1 MTHTDPRAAVDALAA
16 AREPYLIG
24 VRHHSPALA
33 AVVPALLDASGADVV
48 CVELPTDFQPW
59 LEHLAD
65 PETVAPVALAGT
77 GQGGRLAFY
86 PFADFSPE
94 LAAIR
99 WAAAHGATV
108 LCCDLPL
115 SDRGW
120 TDEAPAPAATVH
132 PGTAA
137 EAPGTRTSSDAAA
150 HPAHAPAAAGA
161 PGTPGTA
168 GTRTSSDATTHPDA
182 VPGKTGVPVP
192 GTAPVTR
199 TEAGAAPRRDK
210 AQVSGGTGTPGVG
223 ADPSAG
229 AGTSRN
235 AAAHPVTESDTAGVP
250 GTDPVPVPG
259 ARTVSGAVS
268 HPDSAT
274 APGAI
279 GVPGTEPA
287 RGTRTAAGAASEPG
301 EAGAGSTGSG
311 PAPESASG
319 SGPSSGS
326 EPEVRRGS
334 FADALTAAGT
344 GRDGDDLWDRA
355 VEVLA
360 PGCSPDAVRRAAL
373 GVGWALRADT
383 TAVPATDL
391 AREAHMRSVI
401 EGAVAAGHRV
411 AAVIGAFHAPA
422 LPGTAPGSNPADP
435 EPACGAV
442 TALAANPGSG
452 PGADAGVGAASGT
465 HPDHPLGH
473 RTVPGP
479 RHDRASASGEHSQ
492 AEAAR
497 TADPGSGDPLAE
509 DAARTAGEPSHAGA
523 ARTADPGSGE
533 PPAAGAARTADEPS
547 HAGAA
552 RGGADVSAGQA
563 VTSFVP
569 YSFDLLDSRSGY
581 PAGIRDPL
589 WQQAVLEAG
598 GDPARVREAASVAL
612 VRLCRELRR
621 AGHTA
626 GTGEAAETLRLA
638 CDLAVLRGLPAP
650 GRGELLEAVTTVLGQ
665 GEPLGRGR
673 ALARALEAVFVGTAR
688 GRITPHAPRSG
699 LGPSVEAELTDLR
712 LPGPDEPAA
721 REIRLDPL
729 RSALDGRREVLLQRL
744 LVCGASY
751 GEPLTVA
758 ATGDG
763 TALGTKWRLSWT
775 PSVPARLDLAG
786 VRGVTAAQAAA
797 GTLNDTARRAAADG
811 GPTPAQILAGLAAAA
826 RCDLPALVD
835 VRLHEAATVLPQTAT
850 LPELLDAV
858 DLLEALHRG
867 HLPGTSDASRAA
879 SAALTGDL
887 LEAAVRSLP
896 GLAGSD
902 DPADAAAL
910 VALAD
915 RAAAH
920 HLGLRT
926 DDALASL
933 AASASPLMQ
942 GAALAVRVL
951 LDLDAAAGLGGRAAG
966 WIDGAGTADSRR
978 ALTRRLAGLLTAA
991 GPLLQSSPAALTPLL
1006 DRVEHLADQDFLD
1019 RLPALR
1025 GGFDALSPAARDR
1038 LLDTV
1043 TERLGDRLDL
1053 TLDAS
1058 PALLALWAAADA
1070 AGLAALKALPLP
1082 ETAPPGAPAPSGARG
1097 APATRAAQASETP
1110 DALRPDTSEPDGR
1123 RLVPADRWRLLLGRE
1138 RDRLPA
1144 GARRYA
1150 HALDELYGAG
1160 RGEGAGDLGGGQGPG
1175 QGGGQDASFPTA
1187 REWSQELEALFGADV
1202 REEVLAGAA
1211 EAGRTDVLAQ
1221 LDPAAVRPSVELLSS
1236 VLSLAGGLPEA
1247 RLAALR
1253 PLVRR
1258 LVDELAKE
1266 LATRLRPALS
1276 GLATPRPT
1284 RRPGGRLDLDRTLR
1298 ANLAHTRRRAD
1309 GTVVV
1314 VPERPVFSTR
1324 ASREADW
1331 RLILVVDVSGSME
1344 ASVIWSALTAAVLGG
1359 VPTLSTHFLAFSTQV
1374 VDLTDRVDDPLS
1386 LLLEV
1391 RVGGGTHIAAGLAH
1405 ARSLITVPSRTLVVV
1420 VSDFEEGAPIGGL
1433 LGEVRALAASGA
1445 HLLGCAALDDA
1456 GTPRYSVP
1464 VARQLVAAGMP
1475 VAALSPLA
1483 LARWV
1488 GDRLRGESR

>member
-48 CVELPTDFQPW
+48 CVELPADFQPW

-77 GQGGRLAFY
+77 GEDGRLAFY

-94 LAAIR
+94 LAAVR
-99 WAAAHGATV
+99 WARRCGAAV

-115 SDRGW
+115 SDPGW
-120 TDEAPAPAATVH
+120 TPRPPVPHPSPSTDRPTARPSASPRPADATSSSSTGRVPAPAAFPSAAVAPASAAAAGSTSARAAAGVPH
-132 PGTAA
+132 AATDSAPARGSGTAGVALTGTDPGTGSASARAA
-137 EAPGTRTSSDAAA
+137 TDVRHAAA
-150 HPAHAPAAAGA
+150 GQAPAAGA
-161 PGTPGTA
+161 PRVG
-168 GTRTSSDATTHPDA
+168 SDAA
-182 VPGKTGVPVP
+182 VIV
-192 GTAPVTR
+192 A
-199 TEAGAAPRRDK
+199 
-210 AQVSGGTGTPGVG
+210 S
-223 ADPSAG
+223 
-229 AGTSRN
+229 
-235 AAAHPVTESDTAGVP
+235 
-250 GTDPVPVPG
+250 
-259 ARTVSGAVS
+259 RTVSALTTGT
-268 HPDSAT
+268 DT
-274 APGAI
+274 AP
-279 GVPGTEPA
+279 E
-287 RGTRTAAGAASEPG
+287 AAG
-301 EAGAGSTGSG
+301 GSG
-311 PAPESASG
+311 RAS
-319 SGPSSGS
+319 
-326 EPEVRRGS
+326 S
-334 FADALTAAGT
+334 FADGLTAAGT

-360 PGCSPDAVRRAAL
+360 PGCSPEAVRRAAL
-373 GVGWALRADT
+373 GVGWALREDGP
-383 TAVPATDL
+383 VPDRDL
-391 AREAHMRSVI
+391 AREAHMRAVI
-401 EGAVAAGHRV
+401 ADAAAGGHRV
-411 AAVIGAFHAPA
+411 AAVIGSFHAPA
-422 LPGTAPGSNPADP
+422 LVTPSAAAEGEADGADLPGSAGAALPAGGGSDPEVAAHADGASAAGRSSAADAADAAAPGHAVPAAP
-435 EPACGAV
+435 GRRRGK
-442 TALAANPGSG
+442 AAAAGSG
-452 PGADAGVGAASGT
+452 PAGSVDT
-465 HPDHPLGH
+465 
-473 RTVPGP
+473 
-479 RHDRASASGEHSQ
+479 
-492 AEAAR
+492 
-497 TADPGSGDPLAE
+497 
-509 DAARTAGEPSHAGA
+509 
-523 ARTADPGSGE
+523 
-533 PPAAGAARTADEPS
+533 
-547 HAGAA
+547 
-552 RGGADVSAGQA
+552 A

-598 GDPARVREAASVAL
+598 GDPERLREAASVAL
-612 VRLCRELRR
+612 TGLCRELRR

-638 CDLAVLRGLPAP
+638 CDLAALRELPAP

-673 ALARALEAVFVGTAR
+673 ALAQALEAVLVGTAR

-699 LGPSVEAELTDLR
+699 LGPSVEAELAELR
-712 LPGPDEPAA
+712 LPCPDDPAP
-721 REIRLDPL
+721 REVRLDPL

-775 PSVPARLDLAG
+775 PAVPARLDLTG

-797 GTLNDTARRAAADG
+797 GTLSETARRAAADG

-826 RCDLPALVD
+826 RCDLPELVD
-835 VRLHEAATVLPQTAT
+835 VRLHEAATALPRTAT
-850 LPELLDAV
+850 LPELLDAL

-867 HLPGTSDASRAA
+867 HLPGTSAASRAA
-879 SAALTGDL
+879 CAALTGDL

-896 GLAGSD
+896 GLAGSEE
-902 DPADAAAL
+902 PADAAAL

-926 DDALASL
+926 DAALAAL

-951 LDLDAAAGLGGRAAG
+951 LDLDPAEALGDRAAG
-966 WIDGAGTADSRR
+966 WIDSAGTADSRR
-978 ALTRRLAGLLTAA
+978 ALARRLAGLLTAA

-1006 DRVEHLADQDFLD
+1006 DRVDHLADQDFLD

-1025 GGFDALSPAARDR
+1025 GGFDALAPAARDR

-1043 TERLGDRLDL
+1043 TERLGDRIDL
-1053 TLDAS
+1053 ALDAP

-1082 ETAPPGAPAPSGARG
+1082 QQGEPAADTAPDAPDAPPAAAPEPGAG
-1097 APATRAAQASETP
+1097 
-1110 DALRPDTSEPDGR
+1110 SEPGSAAR
-1123 RLVPADRWRLLLGRE
+1123 RLGPADRWRLLLGRE

-1150 HALDELYGAG
+1150 HALDELYGSG
-1160 RGEGAGDLGGGQGPG
+1160 HGEGAGDLATGQGPG
-1175 QGGGQDASFPTA
+1175 RSGGQEASFPTA

-1247 RLAALR
+1247 QLARLR
-1253 PLVRR
+1253 PLVKR
-1258 LVDELAKE
+1258 LVDELSKE
-1266 LATRLRPALS
+1266 LATKLRPSLS
-1276 GLATPRPT
+1276 GLTTPRPT
-1284 RRPGGRLDLDRTLR
+1284 RRPGGALDLARTLR
-1298 ANLAHTRRRAD
+1298 ANLAHARRRAD

-1331 RLILVVDVSGSME
+1331 RLVLVVDVSGSME

-1420 VSDFEEGAPIGGL
+1420 VSDFEEGGPIGGL

-1445 HLLGCAALDDA
+1445 HLMGCAALDDT
-1456 GTPRYSVP
+1456 GNPRYSVP

-1488 GDRLRGESR
+1488 GDRLRGGSR

>member
-33 AVVPALLDASGADVV
+33 AVVPDLLDASGADVV
-48 CVELPTDFQPW
+48 CVELPEEFQPW

-77 GQGGRLAFY
+77 GEDGRLAFY

-99 WAAAHGATV
+99 WARRSGAAV
-108 LCCDLPL
+108 ICCDLPL

-120 TDEAPAPAATVH
+120 TRPTAAPSPSPTSAPGEGPGQDPAAD
-132 PGTAA
+132 PGSDR
-137 EAPGTRTSSDAAA
+137 APGTGR
-150 HPAHAPAAAGA
+150 
-161 PGTPGTA
+161 
-168 GTRTSSDATTHPDA
+168 
-182 VPGKTGVPVP
+182 
-192 GTAPVTR
+192 
-199 TEAGAAPRRDK
+199 
-210 AQVSGGTGTPGVG
+210 G
-223 ADPSAG
+223 ADPKQGSDPAG
-229 AGTSRN
+229 AF
-235 AAAHPVTESDTAGVP
+235 AGQRP
-250 GTDPVPVPG
+250 G
-259 ARTVSGAVS
+259 
-268 HPDSAT
+268 
-274 APGAI
+274 
-279 GVPGTEPA
+279 
-287 RGTRTAAGAASEPG
+287 
-301 EAGAGSTGSG
+301 
-311 PAPESASG
+311 
-319 SGPSSGS
+319 
-326 EPEVRRGS
+326 GS
-334 FADALTAAGT
+334 FADGLTAAGT

-360 PGCSPDAVRRAAL
+360 PGCTPEAVRRAAL

-383 TAVPATDL
+383 SAVPATDL
-391 AREAHMRSVI
+391 AREAHMRGVI
-401 EGAVAAGHRV
+401 AGAVAAGHRV
-411 AAVIGAFHAPA
+411 AAVIGAFHAPV
-422 LPGTAPGSNPADP
+422 LPGTAADSAPA
-435 EPACGAV
+435 AHG
-442 TALAANPGSG
+442 NG
-452 PGADAGVGAASGT
+452 PGAGCAHDCDADAGAKSGCGRCSGSGADPGSA
-465 HPDHPLGH
+465 HDHDADSGH
-473 RTVPGP
+473 RSGAEAGTGLEPHRAGARGVPGP
-479 RHDRASASGEHSQ
+479 RDGGAASAV
-492 AEAAR
+492 
-497 TADPGSGDPLAE
+497 
-509 DAARTAGEPSHAGA
+509 
-523 ARTADPGSGE
+523 
-533 PPAAGAARTADEPS
+533 PAAGSDP
-547 HAGAA
+547 
-552 RGGADVSAGQA
+552 A

-581 PAGIRDPL
+581 PAGIRDPR

-598 GDPARVREAASVAL
+598 GDPGRVREAASVA
-612 VRLCRELRR
+612 VTGLCRELRR

-638 CDLAVLRGLPAP
+638 CDLATLRALPAP

-673 ALARALEAVFVGTAR
+673 ALARALEAVLVGTAR

-699 LGPSVEAELTDLR
+699 LGPSVEAELAALR
-712 LPGPDEPAA
+712 LPAPEDPAP

-786 VRGVTAAQAAA
+786 VRGVTAGQAAA
-797 GTLNDTARRAAADG
+797 GTLRETARRAAADG

-826 RCDLPALVD
+826 RCDLPELVD
-835 VRLHEAATVLPQTAT
+835 VRLQEAATALPQTAT
-850 LPELLDAV
+850 LPELLDAL

-867 HLPGTSDASRAA
+867 HLPGTSPASRAA
-879 SAALTGDL
+879 SAGLAGDL
-887 LEAAVRSLP
+887 LEAAVRCLP
-896 GLAGSD
+896 GLAGSE
-902 DPADAAAL
+902 DPADATAL

-926 DDALASL
+926 DDALAAL
-933 AASASPLMQ
+933 ADSASPLMQ

-951 LDLDAAAGLGGRAAG
+951 LDLDPAAELGGRAAG
-966 WIDGAGTADSRR
+966 WIDSAGTADSRR
-978 ALTRRLAGLLTAA
+978 ALTRRLGGLLTAA

-1043 TERLGDRLDL
+1043 TERLGDRIDL
-1053 TLDAS
+1053 ALDAS

-1082 ETAPPGAPAPSGARG
+1082 GPPAAPDTPPPTPTPPTPPTPAPVPEAPDTAPSRQSGG
-1097 APATRAAQASETP
+1097 G
-1110 DALRPDTSEPDGR
+1110 DGLR
-1123 RLVPADRWRLLLGRE
+1123 LAPADRWRLLLGRE

-1160 RGEGAGDLGGGQGPG
+1160 RGEGSADLETGQGR
-1175 QGGGQDASFPTA
+1175 GGGQDASFPTA

-1211 EAGRTDVLAQ
+1211 EAGRTDVLTQ

-1247 RLAALR
+1247 QLAQLR
-1253 PLVRR
+1253 PLVKR

-1266 LATRLRPALS
+1266 LATRMRPALS

-1284 RRPGGRLDLDRTLR
+1284 RRPGGRLDLARTLR

-1309 GTVVV
+1309 GSVVV

-1374 VDLTDRVDDPLS
+1374 VDLTDRVEDPLS

-1445 HLLGCAALDDA
+1445 HLLGCAALDDE

>member
-1 MTHTDPRAAVDALAA
+1 MDPDRNQD
-16 AREPYLIG
+16 
-24 VRHHSPALA
+24 
-33 AVVPALLDASGADVV
+33 
-48 CVELPTDFQPW
+48 Q
-59 LEHLAD
+59 D
-65 PETVAPVALAGT
+65 PG
-77 GQGGRLAFY
+77 
-86 PFADFSPE
+86 
-94 LAAIR
+94 
-99 WAAAHGATV
+99 
-108 LCCDLPL
+108 
-115 SDRGW
+115 
-120 TDEAPAPAATVH
+120 
-132 PGTAA
+132 
-137 EAPGTRTSSDAAA
+137 
-150 HPAHAPAAAGA
+150 
-161 PGTPGTA
+161 
-168 GTRTSSDATTHPDA
+168 
-182 VPGKTGVPVP
+182 
-192 GTAPVTR
+192 
-199 TEAGAAPRRDK
+199 
-210 AQVSGGTGTPGVG
+210 
-223 ADPSAG
+223 
-229 AGTSRN
+229 
-235 AAAHPVTESDTAGVP
+235 
-250 GTDPVPVPG
+250 
-259 ARTVSGAVS
+259 
-268 HPDSAT
+268 
-274 APGAI
+274 
-279 GVPGTEPA
+279 PA
-287 RGTRTAAGAASEPG
+287 RGPG
-301 EAGAGSTGSG
+301 R
-311 PAPESASG
+311 PPPLSASAPA
-319 SGPSSGS
+319 SY
-326 EPEVRRGS
+326 
-334 FADALTAAGT
+334 ADGLVAAGT
-344 GRDGDDLWDRA
+344 GREGEDLWDRA

-360 PGCSPDAVRRAAL
+360 PGCPPEAVRRAAL
-373 GVGWALRADT
+373 AVGWALRADT
-383 TAVPATDL
+383 GTVPAPDL
-391 AREAHMRSVI
+391 AREAHMRGVI
-401 EGAVAAGHRV
+401 ARAAANGHRV

-422 LPGTAPGSNPADP
+422 LLGPAPGARLAPHTPLPA
-435 EPACGAV
+435 
-442 TALAANPGSG
+442 
-452 PGADAGVGAASGT
+452 AASGT
-465 HPDHPLGH
+465 PCAPARAEHGPDAAGE
-473 RTVPGP
+473 
-479 RHDRASASGEHSQ
+479 RASVPAP
-492 AEAAR
+492 
-497 TADPGSGDPLAE
+497 D
-509 DAARTAGEPSHAGA
+509 GA
-523 ARTADPGSGE
+523 ARPRRGRQGSAIVPHPGFDAGPAETGTAVTARCTPAGRSSGSAFGVDP
-533 PPAAGAARTADEPS
+533 AD
-547 HAGAA
+547 AVA
-552 RGGADVSAGQA
+552 RGGLGDEGSACVEGTGMRPARGSAGLGPEVTVRPASGQA
-563 VTSFVP
+563 GLGPDGEGGVTSLVP

-598 GDPARVREAASVAL
+598 GDPGRVREAASVAL
-612 VRLCRELRR
+612 TRLCRELRR

-626 GTGEAAETLRLA
+626 GTGEAAEALRLA

-673 ALARALEAVFVGTAR
+673 ALARALEAVLVGTAR

-699 LGPSVEAELTDLR
+699 LGPSVEAELAALR
-712 LPGPDEPAA
+712 LPSPEDPAP

-729 RSALDGRREVLLQRL
+729 RSPLDGRREVLLQRL

-763 TALGTKWRLSWT
+763 TALGSKWRLSWT

-797 GTLNDTARRAAADG
+797 GTLRDTARRAAADG
-811 GPTPAQILAGLAAAA
+811 GPTPAQILTGLAAAA
-826 RCDLPALVD
+826 RCDLRALVD
-835 VRLHEAATVLPQTAT
+835 VRLQEAATVLPQTAT
-850 LPELLDAV
+850 LPELLDAL

-867 HLPGTSDASRAA
+867 HLPGTSPTSRATA
-879 SAALTGDL
+879 AALTGDL

-896 GLAGSD
+896 GLAGSED
-902 DPADAAAL
+902 AADAGAL

-915 RAAAH
+915 RAAAR

-926 DDALASL
+926 DAALAGL
-933 AASASPLMQ
+933 AASAAPLMQ

-951 LDLDAAAGLGGRAAG
+951 LDLDPAAELGSRAAG
-966 WIDGAGTADSRR
+966 WIDAANTADTRR

-1006 DRVEHLADQDFLD
+1006 DRVEHLADEEFLD

-1025 GGFDALSPAARDR
+1025 GGFDALAPAARDR

-1043 TERLGDRLDL
+1043 TERLGDRIDL
-1053 TLDAS
+1053 ALDAP

-1082 ETAPPGAPAPSGARG
+1082 GTGTPPVPAPR
-1097 APATRAAQASETP
+1097 TP
-1110 DALRPDTSEPDGR
+1110 DAPRPAVPATDGRDGR
-1123 RLVPADRWRLLLGRE
+1123 RLAPADRWRLLLGRE
-1138 RDRLPA
+1138 RDRLPS

-1160 RGEGAGDLGGGQGPG
+1160 RGEGACGIDGGRGHGRDGG
-1175 QGGGQDASFPTA
+1175 QGGGQEASFPTA
-1187 REWSQELEALFGADV
+1187 REWSQELEALFGPDV

-1211 EAGRTDVLAQ
+1211 EAGRTDVLTQ
-1221 LDPAAVRPSVELLSS
+1221 LDPATVRPSVELLSS

-1247 RLAALR
+1247 QLAALR

-1258 LVDELAKE
+1258 LVDELARE

-1284 RRPGGRLDLDRTLR
+1284 RRPGGTLDLARTLR

-1309 GTVVV
+1309 GSVVV
-1314 VPERPVFSTR
+1314 VPERPVFRTR

-1374 VDLTDRVDDPLS
+1374 VDLTDRVEDPLS

>member
-1 MTHTDPRAAVDALAA
+1 MTHTEPHTDPRAAVDLLAA
-16 AREPYLIG
+16 TREPYLIG

-33 AVVPALLDASGADVV
+33 AVVPDLLDASGADVV
-48 CVELPTDFQPW
+48 CVELPAEFQPW

-65 PETVAPVALAGT
+65 PETQAPVALAGT
-77 GQGGRLAFY
+77 GEDGRLAFY

-99 WAAAHGATV
+99 WARRSGASV
-108 LCCDLPL
+108 ICCDLPL
-115 SDRGW
+115 ADRGW
-120 TDEAPAPAATVH
+120 TEPTATPPQGH
-132 PGTAA
+132 
-137 EAPGTRTSSDAAA
+137 AAA
-150 HPAHAPAAAGA
+150 QP
-161 PGTPGTA
+161 
-168 GTRTSSDATTHPDA
+168 PD
-182 VPGKTGVPVP
+182 
-192 GTAPVTR
+192 
-199 TEAGAAPRRDK
+199 
-210 AQVSGGTGTPGVG
+210 
-223 ADPSAG
+223 
-229 AGTSRN
+229 
-235 AAAHPVTESDTAGVP
+235 
-250 GTDPVPVPG
+250 
-259 ARTVSGAVS
+259 
-268 HPDSAT
+268 
-274 APGAI
+274 
-279 GVPGTEPA
+279 
-287 RGTRTAAGAASEPG
+287 GAASPTRASDPQAATDPAGGPFTGPRPG
-301 EAGAGSTGSG
+301 
-311 PAPESASG
+311 
-319 SGPSSGS
+319 
-326 EPEVRRGS
+326 GS

-360 PGCSPDAVRRAAL
+360 PGCSPEAVRRAAL

-383 TAVPATDL
+383 SAVPATDL

-401 EGAVAAGHRV
+401 AGAVTAGHRV
-411 AAVIGAFHAPA
+411 AAVIGAFHAPV
-422 LPGTAPGSNPADP
+422 LPGSHAGTSPAADDSGHRSGP
-435 EPACGAV
+435 DAGCG
-442 TALAANPGSG
+442 LGSG
-452 PGADAGVGAASGT
+452 PAPSLDLGSGSDSGSRSGVSVGPDAVAPRS
-465 HPDHPLGH
+465 
-473 RTVPGP
+473 VPGP
-479 RHDRASASGEHSQ
+479 RDGEKG
-492 AEAAR
+492 
-497 TADPGSGDPLAE
+497 GSGG
-509 DAARTAGEPSHAGA
+509 TTG
-523 ARTADPGSGE
+523 
-533 PPAAGAARTADEPS
+533 
-547 HAGAA
+547 
-552 RGGADVSAGQA
+552 DVAPA

-581 PAGIRDPL
+581 PAGIRDPR

-598 GDPARVREAASVAL
+598 GDPGRVREAASVA
-612 VRLCRELRR
+612 VTGVCRELRR

-638 CDLAVLRGLPAP
+638 CDLAALRELPAP

-673 ALARALEAVFVGTAR
+673 ALARALEAVLVGTAR

-699 LGPSVEAELTDLR
+699 LGPSVEAELAALR
-712 LPGPDEPAA
+712 LPSPEDPAP

-729 RSALDGRREVLLQRL
+729 RSALDGRREVVLQRL

-797 GTLNDTARRAAADG
+797 GTLRETARRAAAEG

-826 RCDLPALVD
+826 RCDLPELVD
-835 VRLHEAATVLPQTAT
+835 VRLHEAATALPQTAT
-850 LPELLDAV
+850 LPELLDAL

-867 HLPGTSDASRAA
+867 HLPGTSAASRAA
-879 SAALTGDL
+879 AAALAGDL
-887 LEAAVRSLP
+887 LEAAVRCLP
-896 GLAGSD
+896 GLAGSE

-926 DDALASL
+926 DDALADL
-933 AASASPLMQ
+933 AATASPMMQ

-951 LDLDAAAGLGGRAAG
+951 LDLDPAAELGGRAAG
-966 WIDGAGTADSRR
+966 WIDSAGTADSRR
-978 ALTRRLAGLLTAA
+978 TLTRRLGGLLTAA
-991 GPLLQSSPAALTPLL
+991 GPLLQSSPAALTLLL

-1043 TERLGDRLDL
+1043 TERLGDPVDL
-1053 TLDAS
+1053 ALDAS

-1070 AGLAALKALPLP
+1070 AGLNALKALPLP
-1082 ETAPPGAPAPSGARG
+1082 GSPPGPDTPTRT
-1097 APATRAAQASETP
+1097 ATAVPVRAATP
-1110 DALRPDTSEPDGR
+1110 AEAPEAPTVPNGRAPRADGP
-1123 RLVPADRWRLLLGRE
+1123 RLAPADRWRLLLGRE

-1160 RGEGAGDLGGGQGPG
+1160 RGEGASDLGRGGG
-1175 QGGGQDASFPTA
+1175 QGGGQEASFPTA

-1211 EAGRTDVLAQ
+1211 EAGRTDVLTQ

-1236 VLSLAGGLPEA
+1236 VLSLAGGMPEA
-1247 RLAALR
+1247 QLARLR

-1284 RRPGGRLDLDRTLR
+1284 RRPGGRLDLARTLR

-1374 VDLTDRVDDPLS
+1374 VDLTDRVEDPLS

-1445 HLLGCAALDDA
+1445 HLLGCAALDDE

>member
-1 MTHTDPRAAVDALAA
+1 MTAPNTAPQPGSPTAPRRVTPANPDADPAAVAPAAHLDPSPEPDGVAGLHRGEAGPAAGGRTEPVDPRDAVDALAA
-16 AREPYLIG
+16 SRAPYLLG

-33 AVVPALLDASGADVV
+33 AVVPALLDASEAEVV

-65 PETVAPVALAGT
+65 PETTAPVALAGT
-77 GQGGRLAFY
+77 GRDGGLAFY

-99 WAAAHGATV
+99 WARARGAEV
-108 LCCDLPL
+108 RCCDLPL
-115 SDRGW
+115 TDPGW
-120 TDEAPAPAATVH
+120 TVQFTDQEATRGGAVDCSPATAPAA
-132 PGTAA
+132 G
-137 EAPGTRTSSDAAA
+137 
-150 HPAHAPAAAGA
+150 
-161 PGTPGTA
+161 
-168 GTRTSSDATTHPDA
+168 
-182 VPGKTGVPVP
+182 
-192 GTAPVTR
+192 
-199 TEAGAAPRRDK
+199 
-210 AQVSGGTGTPGVG
+210 QGG
-223 ADPSAG
+223 SAG
-229 AGTSRN
+229 SGAQSSRAASHEADRAPAGTSGR
-235 AAAHPVTESDTAGVP
+235 SP
-250 GTDPVPVPG
+250 G
-259 ARTVSGAVS
+259 
-268 HPDSAT
+268 
-274 APGAI
+274 
-279 GVPGTEPA
+279 
-287 RGTRTAAGAASEPG
+287 
-301 EAGAGSTGSG
+301 
-311 PAPESASG
+311 
-319 SGPSSGS
+319 
-326 EPEVRRGS
+326 RRS
-334 FADALTAAGT
+334 FAQALTASGT

-360 PGCSPDAVRRAAL
+360 PGCAPEAVRRAAL
-373 GVGWALRADT
+373 GVGWALRQDGP
-383 TAVPATDL
+383 VPATDL

-401 EGAVAAGHRV
+401 DAAASGGRKVAAL
-411 AAVIGAFHAPA
+411 IGAFHAPA
-422 LPGTAPGSNPADP
+422 LLATGPAPDGDASAPEHADRADAGADADRAPGT
-435 EPACGAV
+435 EPAAV
-442 TALAANPGSG
+442 RGSAAGPARG
-452 PGADAGVGAASGT
+452 PGADAGEG
-465 HPDHPLGH
+465 
-473 RTVPGP
+473 
-479 RHDRASASGEHSQ
+479 
-492 AEAAR
+492 
-497 TADPGSGDPLAE
+497 
-509 DAARTAGEPSHAGA
+509 
-523 ARTADPGSGE
+523 
-533 PPAAGAARTADEPS
+533 
-547 HAGAA
+547 
-552 RGGADVSAGQA
+552 A

-589 WQQAVLEAG
+589 WQQAVLQAG
-598 GDPARVREAASVAL
+598 GDAARVRDAASVA
-612 VRLCRELRR
+612 VTGVCRELRR

-673 ALARALEAVFVGTAR
+673 ALARALEAVLVGTGR

-699 LGPSVEAELTDLR
+699 LGPSVEAELAQLR
-712 LPGPDEPAA
+712 LPGPEEPAS
-721 REIRLDPL
+721 REVRLDPL
-729 RSALDGRREVLLQRL
+729 RSPLDRRREVLLQRL
-744 LVCGASY
+744 AVCGASY
-751 GEPLTVA
+751 GEPLDVA

-763 TALGTKWRLSWT
+763 TALGTKWRLTWT

-797 GTLNDTARRAAADG
+797 GTLRDTARRAAADG
-811 GPTPAQILAGLAAAA
+811 GPTPAQILTGLAAAA
-826 RCDLPALVD
+826 RCDLPELVD
-835 VRLHEAATVLPQTAT
+835 VRLDEAAEILPQTAT
-850 LPELLDAV
+850 LPELLASL
-858 DLLEALHRG
+858 DLLEGLSRG
-867 HLPGTSDASRAA
+867 HLPGTSDGSRRAA
-879 SAALTGDL
+879 AALTGRL

-896 GLAGSD
+896 GLAGSED
-902 DPADAAAL
+902 HADARAL

-915 RAAAH
+915 RAATL
-920 HLGLRT
+920 HLGLRMDT
-926 DDALASL
+926 ALAEL
-933 AASASPLMQ
+933 TATASPLMQ

-951 LDLDAAAGLGGRAAG
+951 LDLDPAAGLGDRAAG
-966 WIDGAGTADSRR
+966 WIDDAAAPGGRR
-978 ALTRRLAGLLTAA
+978 SLVRRLGGVLAAA
-991 GPLLQSSPAALTPLL
+991 GPLLDSSAAALTPVL
-1006 DRVEHLADQDFLD
+1006 DRIDGLADQEFLD

-1025 GGFDALSPAARDR
+1025 GGFDVLAPAARDR

-1053 TLDAS
+1053 SLEAP

-1070 AGLAALKALPLP
+1070 AGAAALKALPLP
-1082 ETAPPGAPAPSGARG
+1082 VQAATAPEPGPDPEVPVPPVPAPLRG
-1097 APATRAAQASETP
+1097 
-1110 DALRPDTSEPDGR
+1110 DH
-1123 RLVPADRWRLLLGRE
+1123 RLAPADRWRLLLGRQ

-1150 HALDELYGAG
+1150 HALDELYGNG
-1160 RGEGAGDLGGGQGPG
+1160 RGEGAADLEGGRGSGGNGGGREP
-1175 QGGGQDASFPTA
+1175 SFPTA
-1187 REWSQELEALFGADV
+1187 REWSQELESLFGTDV
-1202 REEVLAGAA
+1202 REEVLAEAA
-1211 EAGRTDVLAQ
+1211 DAGRTDVLSQ

-1236 VLSLAGGLPEA
+1236 VLSLAGGMPEA
-1247 RLAALR
+1247 QLARLR

-1284 RRPGGRLDLDRTLR
+1284 RRPGGRLDLARTLR
-1298 ANLAHTRRRAD
+1298 ANLAHTRRLDD
-1309 GTVVV
+1309 GRVVV
-1314 VPERPVFSTR
+1314 VPQRPVFGTR

-1374 VDLTDRVDDPLS
+1374 VDLTDRVEDPLS

-1456 GTPRYSVP
+1456 GAPRYSVP

-1488 GDRLRGESR
+1488 GDRLRGEPR

>member
-33 AVVPALLDASGADVV
+33 AVVPALLDASGADLV
-48 CVELPTDFQPW
+48 CVELPADFQPW

-77 GQGGRLAFY
+77 GEDGRLAFY

-94 LAAIR
+94 LAAVR
-99 WAAAHGATV
+99 WARRSGAAV

-115 SDRGW
+115 SDPGW
-120 TDEAPAPAATVH
+120 TPRTAVPHPSPPTDAPDAP
-132 PGTAA
+132 P
-137 EAPGTRTSSDAAA
+137 R
-150 HPAHAPAAAGA
+150 AAGT
-161 PGTPGTA
+161 TP
-168 GTRTSSDATTHPDA
+168 
-182 VPGKTGVPVP
+182 
-192 GTAPVTR
+192 
-199 TEAGAAPRRDK
+199 
-210 AQVSGGTGTPGVG
+210 
-223 ADPSAG
+223 
-229 AGTSRN
+229 
-235 AAAHPVTESDTAGVP
+235 DTA
-250 GTDPVPVPG
+250 
-259 ARTVSGAVS
+259 SGAV
-268 HPDSAT
+268 PDPLAGT
-274 APGAI
+274 TPTREAAAAPH
-279 GVPGTEPA
+279 
-287 RGTRTAAGAASEPG
+287 TAAGAVSGTAP
-301 EAGAGSTGSG
+301 AKGAGTHPGRG
-311 PAPESASG
+311 PAPTRDAAAADPG
-319 SGPSSGS
+319 AKAGGDP
-326 EPEVRRGS
+326 RRAGG

-344 GRDGDDLWDRA
+344 GRDGDDMWDRA

-360 PGCSPDAVRRAAL
+360 PGCSPEAVRRAAL
-373 GVGWALRADT
+373 GVGWALREDGP
-383 TAVPATDL
+383 VPDRDL
-391 AREAHMRSVI
+391 VREAHMRAVI
-401 EGAVAAGHRV
+401 AGAAADGHRV
-411 AAVIGAFHAPA
+411 AAVIGSFHAPA
-422 LPGTAPGSNPADP
+422 L
-435 EPACGAV
+435 
-442 TALAANPGSG
+442 L
-452 PGADAGVGAASGT
+452 
-465 HPDHPLGH
+465 
-473 RTVPGP
+473 
-479 RHDRASASGEHSQ
+479 DRE
-492 AEAAR
+492 
-497 TADPGSGDPLAE
+497 
-509 DAARTAGEPSHAGA
+509 AGA
-523 ARTADPGSGE
+523 AAATGRVPSADTESASRANTGSATGTDGTPGLAPHGACGTGPDAGASAPSGSVGRGSGADRAPSE
-533 PPAAGAARTADEPS
+533 AGAAGAAGADTFHGVTVP
-547 HAGAA
+547 HGTGAAADAGAGSEGTSGGVA
-552 RGGADVSAGQA
+552 PSRASGAGEHPAPGRGPVGKASRQGSGAGGHEA

-598 GDPARVREAASVAL
+598 GDPERVREAASVA
-612 VRLCRELRR
+612 VTGICRELRR

-650 GRGELLEAVTTVLGQ
+650 GRGELLEAVATVLGQ

-673 ALARALEAVFVGTAR
+673 ALAHALEAVLVGAAR
-688 GRITPHAPRSG
+688 GRTTPHAPRSG
-699 LGPSVEAELTDLR
+699 LGPSVEAELAELR
-712 LPGPDEPAA
+712 LPCPEDPAP

-729 RSALDGRREVLLQRL
+729 RSTLDGRREVLLQRL

-775 PSVPARLDLAG
+775 PSVPARLDLTG

-797 GTLNDTARRAAADG
+797 GTLGETARRAAADG

-826 RCDLPALVD
+826 RCDLPDLVD
-835 VRLHEAATVLPQTAT
+835 VRLHEAAAALPRTAT
-850 LPELLDAV
+850 LPELLDAL

-867 HLPGTSDASRAA
+867 HLPGTSAASRAA
-879 SAALTGDL
+879 CAALTDDL

-926 DDALASL
+926 DDALTAL
-933 AASASPLMQ
+933 AATASPLMQ

-951 LDLDAAAGLGGRAAG
+951 LDLDPADALGDRAAG
-966 WIDGAGTADSRR
+966 WIDSAGTADSRR

-1006 DRVEHLADQDFLD
+1006 DRVDHLADQDFLD

-1025 GGFDALSPAARDR
+1025 GGFDALAPAARDR

-1043 TERLGDRLDL
+1043 TERLGDRVDL
-1053 TLDAS
+1053 ALDAP

-1082 ETAPPGAPAPSGARG
+1082 RPQEPAADTPPAGDPGPAGDPAPDA
-1097 APATRAAQASETP
+1097 P
-1110 DALRPDTSEPDGR
+1110 DAPSAPTPRSEAH
-1123 RLVPADRWRLLLGRE
+1123 RLAPADRWRLLLGRE

-1150 HALDELYGAG
+1150 HALDELYGSG
-1160 RGEGAGDLGGGQGPG
+1160 HGEGAGDLGTGRGPGRSGGQE
-1175 QGGGQDASFPTA
+1175 ASFPTA
-1187 REWSQELEALFGADV
+1187 REWSQELEVLFGADV

-1211 EAGRTDVLAQ
+1211 EAGRTDVLTQ

-1247 RLAALR
+1247 QLARLR
-1253 PLVRR
+1253 PLVKR
-1258 LVDELAKE
+1258 LVDELSKQ
-1266 LATRLRPALS
+1266 LATRMRPALS
-1276 GLATPRPT
+1276 GLTTPRPT
-1284 RRPGGRLDLDRTLR
+1284 RRPGGALDLARTLR
-1298 ANLAHTRRRAD
+1298 ANLAHARRRPD

-1331 RLILVVDVSGSME
+1331 RLVLVVDVSGSME

-1420 VSDFEEGAPIGGL
+1420 VSDFEEGGPIGGL

-1445 HLLGCAALDDA
+1445 HLLGCAALDDS